1 MKIYKSILEDILGKM
16 PVIPPE
22 KGGIIGGKNGVVT
35 IWEYDEGH
43 AGRGCVYY
51 PNVEHLN
58 EVIALW
64 IENGLDFMGIFHVH
78 FGSAKTL
85 SKGDIS
91 YIERIL
97 RAMPDTITRLSFPIV
112 VQPDR
117 EMVSYVAQ
125 IDSRGEVLI
134 EKEEMEILKQKVI

>member
-1 MKIYKSILEDILGKM
+1 MKIYQNILENILEKM
-16 PVIPPE
+16 PVVPPE

-35 IWEYDEGH
+35 VWECDEGY
-43 AGRGCVYY
+43 AGSGCVYY

-58 EVIALW
+58 EVIASW
-64 IENGLDFMGIFHVH
+64 IENGLDFMGIYHVH
-78 FGSAKTL
+78 FGNARTL

-97 RAMPDTITRLSFPIV
+97 RTMPDTVTQLSFPII
-112 VQPDR
+112 VQPDK

-125 IDSRGEVLI
+125 IDFRGEVLI
-134 EKEEMEILKQKVI
+134 KKEEIEIYKEKII

>member
-1 MKIYKSILEDILGKM
+1 MKIYQNILENILEKM
-16 PVIPPE
+16 PVVPPE

-35 IWEYDEGH
+35 VWEYDEGY
-43 AGRGCVYY
+43 AGSGCVYY

-58 EVIALW
+58 EVIASW
-64 IENGLDFMGIFHVH
+64 IENGLDFMGIYHVH
-78 FGSAKTL
+78 FGNARTL

-97 RAMPDTITRLSFPIV
+97 STMPDTVTQLSFPII
-112 VQPDR
+112 VQPDK

-125 IDSRGEVLI
+125 IDFRGEVLI
-134 EKEEMEILKQKVI
+134 KKEEIEIYKEKII